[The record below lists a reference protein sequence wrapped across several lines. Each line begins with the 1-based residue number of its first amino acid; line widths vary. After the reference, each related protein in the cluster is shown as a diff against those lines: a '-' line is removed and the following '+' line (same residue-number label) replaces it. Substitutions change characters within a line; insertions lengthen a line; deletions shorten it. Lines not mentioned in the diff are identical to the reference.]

1 MNTVTGVRCLA
12 VCVLIA
18 MTTSSPTSALTPAT
32 VASNATTTYDAS
44 CLPDAFKAR
53 IERGLV
59 GYADVAGIPGIS
71 VGIVA
76 GDALVHAVSVGH
88 ANRSEGRA
96 ASSDTL
102 YNVASVT
109 KVFTATL
116 ALMLVEDG
124 VLSLDVPVAMYLPK
138 TAKVPKD
145 ASGGEITLRHLLSHT
160 SGLPRD
166 PPNRRNLDPQGAID
180 PGIWDA
186 YNVDDLHA
194 ALAATKIERK
204 VGDKYEYSNYGYA
217 LLGHVLETVSEMPF
231 ERLLRERLL
240 APLRMSDTAIAL
252 APEQVRR
259 LAAFHWSED
268 PERKERAVRA
278 RYGEVAAFIG
288 LSSSVDDLAR
298 FVAAHLQRQDS
309 SSNPVSSFV
318 RSSMGEARAETYADA
333 VYRVEIGQG
342 WFRETRLD
350 DGSVILFHAGEV
362 DGHTSG
368 LFLAPTLG
376 LGVIVL
382 QNLGGDGGAQ
392 GIDAIGHWLLGAA
405 ASERQT
411 AGDCKS
417 GPAVTR

>member
-1 MNTVTGVRCLA
+1 MKIAASLRSITVLVMLA
-12 VCVLIA
+12 FPIR
-18 MTTSSPTSALTPAT
+18 SA
-32 VASNATTTYDAS
+32 VAESTEAKPSGALCFS
-44 CLPDAFKAR
+44 DAFKSR
-53 IERGLV
+53 IESGLA
-59 GYADVAGIPGIS
+59 GYADVAGIPG
-71 VGIVA
+71 
-76 GDALVHAVSVGH
+76 VSVGVVTPD
-88 ANRSEGRA
+88 APVYTASVGQARRSEARA

-124 VLSLDVPVAMYLPK
+124 LLSLDASIATYLPE
-138 TAKVPKD
+138 TVSVPKD
-145 ASGGEITLRHLLSHT
+145 ATGGEITLRHLLSHT

-186 YNVDDLHA
+186 YDVANLHA

-204 VGDKYEYSNYGYA
+204 VGEKYEYSNYGYA
-217 LLGHVLETVSEMPF
+217 LLGHVLETVSKKPF

-240 APLRMSDTAIAL
+240 EPLEMTDTAITL
-252 APEQVRR
+252 GPKQERR

-278 RYGEVAAFIG
+278 RYGDVAAFIG

-298 FVAAHLQRQDS
+298 FVAAHLQRVDGTS
-309 SSNPVSSFV
+309 APVSSFV
-318 RSSMGEARAETYADA
+318 RTSMGEARAETYADA
-333 VYRVEIGQG
+333 VYRVEIGLG

-350 DGSVILFHAGEV
+350 DGSVIQFHPGEV

-376 LGVIVL
+376 LGVVVL

-405 ASERQT
+405 ANELRT

-417 GPAVTR
+417 GSAVTR